1 LGFAFALAK
10 QDDLDLGKAKCPFTT
25 SLFLL
30 FASIVCALWCSVNR
44 LRDFRKTE
52 RIARRREQLFREDWI
67 LPFVRQALRG
77 VSNLE
82 YRNYI
87 DSLWAVLEKAH
98 VPGIVRT
105 PLEQMYTGQ
114 VFRFDHAPHELQLVA
129 TEAFF
134 YLLHNGYI
142 TPAPPDGVLNHPAFN
157 RYYVTERGRAWF
169 NGGEPFPEEA
179 AGYMDFLHQL
189 IPNLD
194 SVIEQYVIEA
204 LTAFDRRAYF
214 AAAVMLG
221 AASEKALYLLAES
234 MLDAFK
240 DAKKRNRLQ
249 STLERRKLLELFDLV
264 RDSIQDASKAGVLPY
279 AQFEGSTT
287 HLMSLFEAIRVQR
300 NDAVH
305 PMNAVVSA
313 DSVRL
318 LIQSFPYSL
327 TKSEELREWLRNNP
341 SSI

>member
-1 LGFAFALAK
+1 MA
-10 QDDLDLGKAKCPFTT
+10 TT
-25 SLFLL
+25 AYTIS
-30 FASIVCALWCSVNR
+30 
-44 LRDFRKTE
+44 
-52 RIARRREQLFREDWI
+52 WI

-77 VSNLE
+77 VGNFQ

-87 DSLWAVLEKAH
+87 HRLWPVLETAH

-105 PLEQMYTGQ
+105 PPEQNFSGQ
-114 VFRFDHAPHELQLVA
+114 PFRFDQAPPELQLAA

-134 YLLHNGYI
+134 YLFQNGYI
-142 TPAPPDGVLNHPAFN
+142 TPAPSDAFLNHPAFD

-169 NGGEPFPEEA
+169 NGTEPLPEEA
-179 AGYMDFLHQL
+179 AGYMNFLRQL
-189 IPNLD
+189 VPNID
-194 SVIEQYVIEA
+194 GVIDQYVVEA
-204 LTAFDRRAYF
+204 LTAFERRAYF

-221 AASEKALYLLAES
+221 AASEKELYLLAES
-234 MLDAFK
+234 MLGAIRDTR
-240 DAKKRNRLQ
+240 KRQKLQ

-264 RDSIQDASKAGVLPY
+264 RSSIEDAFKAKALPY
-279 AQFEGSTT
+279 TEFEGSATY
-287 HLMSLFEAIRVQR
+287 LMSLFEAIRVQR

-318 LIQSFPYSL
+318 LLQSFPYSL
-327 TKSEELREWLRNNP
+327 AKSEHLRGWLTNHP